1 MNTTRM
7 SGRKTRGTD
16 RAAYQALVASF
27 APRPIHQEKQLT
39 ETIARIDELLT
50 KSRRTAAEDDYL
62 VLLSDVVEDWESK
75 HVEIPEVNGVGLIRA
90 LLKDRNLRQHDLAGI
105 FGTDSI
111 VSEVLSGKRELQRK
125 HIEQLAHFFKVSP
138 AAFFRSTE
146 TARRRKLAG

>member
-1 MNTTRM
+1 M
-7 SGRKTRGTD
+7 SGRRTRGTD

-39 ETIARIDELLT
+39 ETMARIDDLLT

-62 VLLSDVVEDWESK
+62 GLLSDVVEDWESR
-75 HVEIPEVNGVGLIRA
+75 HVVIPEVHGVELVKA
-90 LLKDRNLRQHDLAGI
+90 LLDDRNLRQHDLVSI

-125 HIEQLAHFFKVSP
+125 HIEQLARFFKVSP
-138 AAFFRSTE
+138 ATFFPSTE

>member
-27 APRPIHQEKQLT
+27 APRRIHQEKQLT
-39 ETIARIDELLT
+39 ETMARIDELLT

-62 VLLSDVVEDWESK
+62 VLLSDVVEEWESK
-75 HVEIPEVNGVGLIRA
+75 NVDIPEVHGVELVRA
-90 LLKDRNLRQHDLAGI
+90 LLKDRNLRQHDLVGI

-125 HIEQLAHFFKVSP
+125 HIEQLARFFKVSP
-138 AAFFRSTE
+138 AAFFPSTE
-146 TARRRKLAG
+146 TVRRRKLAG

>member
-1 MNTTRM
+1 MT
-7 SGRKTRGTD
+7 GRKTRGTD

-27 APRPIHQEKQLT
+27 APRPIHHQNQLT
-39 ETIARIDELLT
+39 ETMARIDELLT

-62 VLLSDVVEDWESK
+62 VLLSDVVEEWESK
-75 HVEIPEVNGVGLIRA
+75 RGDIPEVHGVDLVKA
-90 LLKDRNLRQHDLAGI
+90 LLDDRNLRQHDLVGI

-125 HIEQLAHFFKVSP
+125 HIEQLARFFRVSP
-138 AAFFRSTE
+138 AAFFPSTE

>member
-7 SGRKTRGTD
+7 SGRRTRGTD

-39 ETIARIDELLT
+39 ETMARIDELLT

-62 VLLSDVVEDWESK
+62 VLLSDVVEDWESR
-75 HVEIPEVNGVGLIRA
+75 HVVIPEVHGVELVKA
-90 LLKDRNLRQHDLAGI
+90 LLDDRNLRQHDLVGI

-125 HIEQLAHFFKVSP
+125 HIEQLARFFKVSP
-138 AAFFRSTE
+138 AAFFPPIE
-146 TARRRKLAG
+146 TVRRRKLAG

>member
-1 MNTTRM
+1 M

>member
-1 MNTTRM
+1 M

-62 VLLSDVVEDWESK
+62 VLLSDVVEEWESK

-146 TARRRKLAG
+146 PARRRKLAG

>member
-1 MNTTRM
+1 M
-7 SGRKTRGTD
+7 
-16 RAAYQALVASF
+16 
-27 APRPIHQEKQLT
+27 
-39 ETIARIDELLT
+39 
-50 KSRRTAAEDDYL
+50 
-62 VLLSDVVEDWESK
+62 LLSDVVEEWESK

>member
-62 VLLSDVVEDWESK
+62 VLLSDVVEEWESK

-138 AAFFRSTE
+138 AAFFRSTD